1 MRVDDFR
8 ARPRCLEVNYVWMT
22 CSDSLR
28 NHGLWQGSLRIA
40 FQLHTSPSTIVDML
54 LICSRGVGPGVSNYP
69 AYGHARLSGRPEEEV
84 KPPMGLPSDRSIKA
98 PSGAARSGSTEPQ
111 AIGLQR
117 LAPSFSR
124 CRQGSW
130 EPGSLNSRLTL
141 WSPLT
146 KCLPLGGTLALGLKG
161 ERAEA

>member
-1 MRVDDFR
+1 MRIDGFR

-22 CSDSLR
+22 CSDPLR
-28 NHGLWQGSLRIA
+28 NHGLWQGGLRIA
-40 FQLHTSPSTIVDML
+40 FQLHTSPSRIVAVL
-54 LICSRGVGPGVSNYP
+54 LICSKGVGPGVSNYP

-84 KPPMGLPSDRSIKA
+84 EPPMGLPSDRSRKE
-98 PSGAARSGSTEPQ
+98 PNGAARNGSTKPQ
-111 AIGLQR
+111 AIELR
-117 LAPSFSR
+117 RPAPSISR
-124 CRQGSW
+124 RRRSTW
-130 EPGSLNSRLTL
+130 EPRILDSRLTL